1 MATRVLTLVVLAA
14 LACPA
19 LAADTVYR
27 WKDANGRL
35 HYGDLP
41 AADAEAVERVDVRTG
56 TKVEPE
62 QPPVDEAAAIARR
75 VEKCAQARSRFASY
89 SSAVRLVEKDALGR
103 EHVYTAEERDALI
116 AKQQGEIEQ
125 FCADAPTN
133 PDEEVTPSIE
143 G

>member
-1 MATRVLTLVVLAA
+1 MPTRVLTLLVLAT
-14 LACPA
+14 LAGSA

-41 AADAEAVERVDVRTG
+41 AADAQSVERVNVRTG
-56 TKVEPE
+56 STVEE
-62 QPPVDEAAAIARR
+62 PPANAEEAARMQA
-75 VEKCAQARSRFASY
+75 EKCASKRAQFASY

-103 EHVYTAEERDALI
+103 EHEYTPQERDDLI
-116 AKQQGEIEQ
+116 AKTQAEIDQLCVGES
-125 FCADAPTN
+125 T
-133 PDEEVTPSIE
+133 PDE